1 MKKLLF
7 LLFLLPVTCMATN
20 IYFDATA
27 GSDGGAGTIGSPY
40 KTITKL
46 NTLFASM
53 SNGDSVLFKRGET
66 FYGEIVCNHSYI
78 KFGAY
83 GSGAKPI
90 ISGFYTIPTW
100 TNISGNIW
108 ESTAAVSTLTTCNI
122 ASINGTNYS
131 MARLPKS
138 GYYTIG
144 TTNGSTTITD
154 ASHISTSVITA
165 NIGAFVAIREL
176 MYEINNRLITNVSGN
191 TITYTAGS
199 PTRTTPVG
207 WGYILMN
214 DQKLISQAGEWAYNS
229 STKKLSV
236 YSVGTPSGIKVPALE
251 TGVDLNGEDNCS
263 FTNIQ
268 FQGFNTT
275 GINTT
280 SQNNITV
287 TGCDFSFI
295 GTNAINGYGNSA
307 DLIVTGSTFTD
318 IGSRGI
324 WAASSDRAL
333 IQNNACTR
341 VGHYAGMGSNGDDS
355 YTAIIANG
363 DNSQVLNNTII
374 NAGYCGI
381 RWDGAQTLVQG
392 NFVDTTNYVKDDG
405 GGIYSYQVQYGNNQ
419 HDWGAQRVIRD
430 NIVLNAIGAAAGS
443 TEGAQGFGYYFDGQA
458 CNFNVLHNT
467 TANNSK
473 AGIFVNG
480 GARFNI
486 DSNTVYNSSRQ
497 LYVLKIGGN
506 IDDISVNYNTLTAK
520 ETTQYAAYYE
530 PGATTMPVSFSANNN
545 CYARPIAD
553 NTSIWYDA
561 NGTNNY
567 VTLSQWKA
575 SAFAGGEDAASTK
588 AFKAV
593 STTNDLLFVYNATG
607 STVNKALPAKY
618 ANVNG
623 GSAYNG
629 MITLAPYSSAVLV
642 KTGNIVLPTRYK
654 FLKASVDGKKF
665 MWQTLEED
673 RTAYF
678 VVQESGNAGRTWKS
692 IAQVKAVG
700 PSTYTVTR

>member
-1 MKKLLF
+1 M
-7 LLFLLPVTCMATN
+7 CMATN
-20 IYFDATA
+20 RYFDATL
-27 GSDGGAGTIGSPY
+27 GNDSNAGTIASPY

-53 SNGDSVLFKRGET
+53 ANGDSVLFKRGET
-66 FYGEIVCNHSYI
+66 YYGSIVIGRAGI

-83 GSGAKPI
+83 GTGAKPI
-90 ISGFYTIPTW
+90 ISGFYTVPAW

-108 ESTAAVSTLTTCNI
+108 ESTAAVSTLSSCNI
-122 ASINGTNYS
+122 ASINGVNYS
-131 MARLPKS
+131 MARLPKT

-154 ASHISTSVITA
+154 ATNISTSVITA
-165 NIGAFVAIREL
+165 NIGAFVAIREE
-176 MYEINNRLITNVSGN
+176 MYEVNNRLITNVSGN
-191 TITYTAGS
+191 TVTFATGS
-199 PTRTTPVG
+199 PNTG

-214 DQKLISQAGEWAYNS
+214 DQKLISQPGEWAYNS

-236 YSVGTPSGIKVPALE
+236 YSVGSPSGIKIPALE
-251 TGVDLNGEDNCS
+251 TAVDLNGEDNCS

-280 SQNNITV
+280 SQNNITI
-287 TGCDFSFI
+287 TTCDFSFI

-307 DLIVTGSTFTD
+307 DLIVSGSTFTD

-333 IQNNACTR
+333 IKNNTCTR
-341 VGHYAGMGSNGDDS
+341 IGHFAGMGSNGDDS

-363 DNSQVLNNTII
+363 DNSQVLYNTII

-381 RWDGAQTLVQG
+381 RWDGEATLIQG

-419 HDWGAQRVIRD
+419 HVWPSQRVVRD
-430 NIVLNAIGAAAGS
+430 NIVLNAIGAGAGS
-443 TEGAQGFGYYFDGQA
+443 PFGDEGYGYYFDGQS

-497 LYVLKIGGN
+497 LYIIKIGGA
-506 IDDISVNYNTLTAK
+506 IEDISVNYNELVAK
-520 ETTQYAAYYE
+520 EATQYACYYE
-530 PGATTMPVSFSANNN
+530 PGAGSMPASFSANNN
-545 CYARPIAD
+545 VYARPIDDD
-553 NTSIWYDA
+553 NTIWVDFS
-561 NGTNNY
+561 GVNNY
-567 VTLSQWKA
+567 YTLAQWKTV
-575 SAFAGGEDAASTK
+575 SGEDAASTK
-588 AFKAV
+588 SPIAV
-593 STTNDLLFVYNATG
+593 SSTSQTRLDYNSTSSEIVVY
-607 STVNKALPAKY
+607 LPSVYKDMQDNIYPGVAF
-618 ANVNG
+618 
-623 GSAYNG
+623 
-629 MITLAPYSSAVLV
+629 IPPYSSKVLAEYAAIPGE
-642 KTGNIVLPTRYK
+642 TPVLLNYK
-654 FLKASVDGKKF
+654 IIND
-665 MWQTLEED
+665 
-673 RTAYF
+673 
-678 VVQESGNAGRTWKS
+678 
-692 IAQVKAVG
+692 
-700 PSTYTVTR
+700 

>member
-7 LLFLLPVTCMATN
+7 LLFLLPVMCMATN

-27 GSDGGAGTIGSPY
+27 GSDAGAGTIGSPY
-40 KTITKL
+40 KTIAKL

-83 GSGAKPI
+83 GTGAKPI
-90 ISGFYTIPTW
+90 ITGFYTVPAW
-100 TNISGNIW
+100 TNITGNIW

-191 TITYTAGS
+191 TITYTAGN

-214 DQKLISQAGEWAYNS
+214 DQKLITQAGEWSYNS

-236 YSVGTPSGIKVPALE
+236 YSSGTPSGVKIPALE
-251 TGVDLNGEDNCS
+251 TAVDLNGEDNCS

-295 GTNAINGYGNSA
+295 GVNVINGYGNSA

-333 IQNNACTR
+333 IQNNTCTR
-341 VGHYAGMGSNGDDS
+341 IGHYAGMGSNGDDS

-623 GSAYNG
+623 GTAYNG

-654 FLKASVDGKKF
+654 WLKASVDGKKF

>member
-1 MKKLLF
+1 MKKLITIILILAAGHTF
-7 LLFLLPVTCMATN
+7 AVN
-20 IYFDATA
+20 RYFDAT
-27 GSDGGAGTIGSPY
+27 GGNDSNTGTQASPY

-66 FYGEIVCNHSYI
+66 FYGSILCNHSYI

-90 ISGFYTIPTW
+90 ISGFYTVPAW
-100 TNISGNIW
+100 TNVSGNIW
-108 ESTAAVSTLTTCNI
+108 ESTVAVSTLSTCNI

-165 NIGAFVAIREL
+165 NIGAYVAIREL
-176 MYEINNRLITNVSGN
+176 MYEVNNRLITNVSGN

-199 PTRTTPVG
+199 PTRTTPTG

-214 DQKLISQAGEWAYNS
+214 DQKLISQAGEWSYNS

-236 YSVGTPSGIKVPALE
+236 YSVGTPTGIKIPALE
-251 TGVDLNGEDNCS
+251 TAVDLNGEDNCS

-295 GTNAINGYGNSA
+295 GVNAINGYGNSA

-324 WAASSDRAL
+324 WAASSD
-333 IQNNACTR
+333 NAIIYGNTCTR
-341 VGHYAGMGSNGDDS
+341 IGHFAGMGSNGDDS

-363 DNSQVLNNTII
+363 DNSQVLYNSVT

-381 RWDGAQTLVQG
+381 RFDGEATVIQG
-392 NFVDTTNYVKDDG
+392 NFVNTTNYVKDDG

-419 HDWGAQRVIRD
+419 HVWPSQRIVRD
-430 NIVLNAIGAAAGS
+430 NIVINAIGAAAGS
-443 TEGAQGFGYYFDGQA
+443 TEGDQGFGFYFDGQS

-497 LYVLKIGGN
+497 LYIIKIGGA
-506 IDDISVNYNTLTAK
+506 IDDISVNYNTFVAK
-520 ETTQYAAYYE
+520 EASQYAAYYE
-530 PGATTMPVSFSANNN
+530 PDAGSMPASFSANNN
-545 CYARPIAD
+545 IYARPIDDD
-553 NTSIWYDA
+553 NAIWVDF
-561 NGTNNY
+561 NGVNNY
-567 VTLSQWKA
+567 YTLAQWKTV
-575 SAFAGGEDAASTK
+575 SGEDANSTK
-588 AFKAV
+588 SPIAV
-593 STTNDLLFVYNATG
+593 SSTAQLRIDYNSTSSETAVY
-607 STVNKALPAKY
+607 LPAIYKDMKDNIY
-618 ANVNG
+618 PGV
-623 GSAYNG
+623 AY
-629 MITLAPYSSAVLV
+629 LLPYSSLVLAEYAAIP
-642 KTGNIVLPTRYK
+642 GEQEFLLNIKIVN
-654 FLKASVDGKKF
+654 D
-665 MWQTLEED
+665 
-673 RTAYF
+673 
-678 VVQESGNAGRTWKS
+678 
-692 IAQVKAVG
+692 
-700 PSTYTVTR
+700 